1 MRKQPTR
8 THTNALQEMDPI
20 DRILEAADLT
30 WLILKAPIKFSP
42 EPTKDPQELEIEGYQ
57 VLYRSDTKQQL
68 AIVSSR
74 HRLWQPREVIDFYLS
89 IAAFYGLAFESVGY
103 VQGGLRIW
111 GLLNTGNMSALPRDH
126 SASTYLLLST
136 SCDSSLAAQATAL
149 CLLEP
154 GTLATPASI
163 GSQTVARIARSP
175 EFLTPSDL
183 AEIGELTRECIAFPT
198 FLADLAKQPVSEEN
212 IRQATAATFGP
223 RGDDPNTPTAKAL
236 RSVVSALRESR
247 SSPKSPLT
255 ALDLLYALAAVSDAR
270 EQRRSPA
277 DVLNS
282 TWFGVGAKRKQLAIN
297 ALSRLTRQH

>member
-8 THTNALQEMDPI
+8 AHTEAPQEKDPI
-20 DRILEAADLT
+20 DTILEAADLT

-42 EPTKDPQELEIEGYQ
+42 EPTKGLQELEIEGYQ
-57 VLYRSDTKQQL
+57 VLYRSDTNQQL

-74 HRLWQPREVIDFYLS
+74 HRVWQPREVIDFYLS

-111 GLLNTGNMSALPRDH
+111 GLLNTGYKSALPRNR

-136 SCDSSLAAQATAL
+136 CCDSSLAAQATAL

-163 GSQTVARIARSP
+163 GSQSVARIARSP

-198 FLADLAKQPVSEEN
+198 FLGDLAKQAVSEEN
-212 IRQATAATFGP
+212 IKQATAATFGP
-223 RGDDPNTPTAKAL
+223 RDDDPNRPSAKTL
-236 RSVVSALRESR
+236 RSIVSALREGR
-247 SSPKSPLT
+247 SSSKSPLT

-277 DVLNS
+277 DLLNN

-297 ALSRLTRQH
+297 ALARLIRPY